1 MNVRT
6 VIAAL
11 LVAASVLLVPQ
22 QAQAG
27 AADKGS
33 FFMSGQLGLNYYLK
47 SADEE
52 DSQSSGLY
60 LLLAPRIL
68 YFPVKSIAVGG
79 EANMSYYGTSSYKS
93 TSIGIGP
100 RAAYYLKPDA
110 SHYPRACC
118 LTPWFGGNSSYWMP
132 FVGVSLL
139 FLMNRDS
146 YTGYPATTASGY
158 RGRLGVGAAPMIGD
172 HGTAFIELGFQTQ
185 SLKNSG
191 ASFASNH
198 SSNQI
203 YIEAGFGAFLFK

>member
-6 VIAAL
+6 VVAAL

-22 QAQAG
+22 AQAG
-27 AADKGS
+27 PADKAS

-47 SADEE
+47 SGHPE
-52 DSQSSGLY
+52 DSQTSGLD
-60 LLLAPRIL
+60 LTIAPRLL
-68 YFPVKSIAVGG
+68 YFPVKSIGVGG
-79 EANMSYYGTSSYKS
+79 EANLYLYSNDSKQTN
-93 TSIGIGP
+93 IAIGP

-132 FVGVSLL
+132 YVGVSLL
-139 FLMNRDS
+139 LLMNRYS

-172 HGTAFIELGFQTQ
+172 HGTAFVELGFQTQ

-198 SSNQI
+198 TSNQI
-203 YIEAGFGAFLFK
+203 YIEAGFGAFLFKK